1 MWFAVGAVVADVDA
15 VEERVVRFVGDSVGA
30 GKSFGW
36 LRVPT
41 MVYDFERISRVPSRV
56 HKSLLLFEEQ
66 RV

>member
-41 MVYDFERISRVPSRV
+41 MVYDF
-56 HKSLLLFEEQ
+56 
-66 RV
+66 